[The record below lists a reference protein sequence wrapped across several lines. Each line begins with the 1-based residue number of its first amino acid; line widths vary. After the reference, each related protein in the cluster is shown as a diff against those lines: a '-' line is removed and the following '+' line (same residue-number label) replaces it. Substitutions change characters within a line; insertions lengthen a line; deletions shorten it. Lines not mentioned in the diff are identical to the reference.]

1 MSAAATG
8 IEAARQLAE
17 TRARLDVGVPLAE
30 ALPEGVTE
38 EAWPELQQETLV
50 GFADA
55 LERGDAS
62 LLAEYKAAYEK
73 AYAEHAGVE
82 TELPIDD
89 QRDERRS
96 AAAVPPAPHAPAATP
111 SPDETSF
118 LSAGALGP
126 LEPVPFS
133 SQGGGSAPQAL
144 EDLAPHASV
153 GETGFLD
160 AEALGVASLPFGAGP
175 SPAEEPP
182 SPAGSVDETAFVTAI
197 PDSEVLPFAGQSA
210 TPSARPTS
218 SPHPQT
224 GGTSHVQVSA
234 GSVPEAALPFASTH
248 RGSEDLGGLTL
259 QQLAALEVEVAHA
272 VGRVPEVLAHF
283 GVEAEVYRRLKQ
295 TFAQRAAADP
305 SLAQVFDTEKAAY
318 LAWRSA
324 QKR

>member
-1 MSAAATG
+1 MTSPL
-8 IEAARQLAE
+8 QSLAVV
-17 TRARLDVGVPLAE
+17 RARLDAGVPLAE

-50 GFADA
+50 SFADA
-55 LERGDAS
+55 LERGNGS
-62 LLAEYKAAYEK
+62 MLAEYKAAYEK

-89 QRDERRS
+89 QRDERRR
-96 AAAVPPAPHAPAATP
+96 AAAVPTVPHTPAAAP

-118 LSAGALGP
+118 LSAGALVP

-133 SQGGGSAPQAL
+133 SQGGGSAPQPL
-144 EDLAPHASV
+144 EELAPHASV

-160 AEALGVASLPFGAGP
+160 AEALGVASLPFGGGSSTDQEQP
-175 SPAEEPP
+175 SL
-182 SPAGSVDETAFVTAI
+182 AGSVDETAFVTAI
-197 PDSEVLPFAGQSA
+197 PDTEVLPFAGQSA
-210 TPSARPTS
+210 PPSASPTS

-224 GGTSHVQVSA
+224 GGTSHVQVSD

-248 RGSEDLGGLTL
+248 RGNEDLGGLTL

-283 GVEAEVYRRLKQ
+283 GVDAEVYRRLKQ
-295 TFAQRAAADP
+295 TFAQRIATDP